1 MGSIITSFTFIVIH
15 CITSVWTFFRSHT
28 VFKANSF
35 QSICFKKS
43 WWYATKCLSLHVRWG
58 VFIIIIII
66 GIQRN
71 PIRAIRFSVKYD
83 LRFQERS
90 FNVELLLEVDLSLQV
105 ELQFDLKLL
114 LEVTLLLEVEF
125 LFDLEVIKSRISYSI
140 LNSISISKATFN
152 FDDDSNHVD

>member
-1 MGSIITSFTFIVIH
+1 M
-15 CITSVWTFFRSHT
+15 
-28 VFKANSF
+28 
-35 QSICFKKS
+35 
-43 WWYATKCLSLHVRWG
+43 RWG

-66 GIQRN
+66 GIQRK
-71 PIRAIRFSVKYD
+71 PIRAIRFSFKYD